1 MTAFEQAW
9 DVVKM
14 PYHGTSKRRAKL
26 IMRQGLRGQRHP
38 AFPKKR
44 VSFGSKTLDLARE
57 YAEMGHWGEQ
67 GAVIHIADD
76 VPTLMNEPNAQAVVY
91 EGTIPPEKLRMVKDE

>member
-1 MTAFEQAW
+1 MQ
-9 DVVKM
+9 
-14 PYHGTSKRRAKL
+14 
-26 IMRQGLRGQRHP
+26 QGLRGQFGHP
-38 AFPKKR
+38 LFPTKR
-44 VSFGSKTLDLARE
+44 VSFGAKNLDLARE
-57 YAEMGHWGEQ
+57 YAEIKAGEQ